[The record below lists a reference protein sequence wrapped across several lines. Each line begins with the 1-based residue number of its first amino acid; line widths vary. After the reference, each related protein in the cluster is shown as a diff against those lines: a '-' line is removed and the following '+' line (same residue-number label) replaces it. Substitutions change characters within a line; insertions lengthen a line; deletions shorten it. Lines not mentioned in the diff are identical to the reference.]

1 MFTLP
6 PWNKKL
12 LKLEFKISISTFF
25 SKYRF
30 LPFFIQREAICC
42 VYLSHLWGFPKI
54 CQMCWK
60 NEEDIWNKEC
70 SDYCKNCTWLSSLWK
85 FSLKPFLWWQF
96 SNYSRLLSNIK
107 LNCNLKISNLQTV
120 KTVSPTWLLIT
131 SKMSLVI
138 CIFLRKSL
146 KKRLT
151 YERLFKYEI
160 IHKRQ
165 VHITQI
171 LCSKSKTKMH
181 SCNEALS
188 LKYFNKAKQF
198 TILYNIP
205 FFFS

>member
-1 MFTLP
+1 MLEKRGRYLKQRVL
-6 PWNKKL
+6 WL
-12 LKLEFKISISTFF
+12 LQELHLIELTMKIQFKT
-25 SKYRF
+25 
-30 LPFFIQREAICC
+30 
-42 VYLSHLWGFPKI
+42 
-54 CQMCWK
+54 
-60 NEEDIWNKEC
+60 
-70 SDYCKNCTWLSSLWK
+70 
-85 FSLKPFLWWQF
+85 FLWWQF

-198 TILYNIP
+198 TILYNIS
-205 FFFS
+205 FFSLKESFKFRLHLSI